1 MPSKYGRQYDAR
13 AILDPPASFCATSS
27 LRHGGSDQPN
37 VCGSVLKN
45 TLLVS
50 GEGWA
55 AKTIGRSFL
64 NKLLVT
70 IALVMLLP
78 ACEERVDGVEPAGGA
93 ESVGRAPTTE
103 AEAAFLANHWKPIA
117 PQGPP
122 PEHFSTLESSLAPE
136 SCGACH
142 PQQYQ
147 DWQTSLHA
155 KSMGPGIWGQLVE
168 MGSADAG
175 FCQRCHAPLA
185 EQMGGTVSGISDPV
199 YDPVLQQQGLVCA
212 ACHVRNHQ
220 RFGPPPRD
228 DSIAASDPEAPLPHD
243 GFSVETAFTKGDFC
257 RGCHQFEPGEYALN
271 GKLIENTFEEW
282 KASPYPA
289 QGIHCQD
296 CHMPER
302 RHLWRG
308 IHDRTMVA
316 EGVEIR
322 VEIVPGDEVVAATIT
337 VANTGVGHYFPTY
350 VTPKVF
356 VRGEL
361 LDMQARVLPATV
373 QQATIGRE
381 VTLNLSQE
389 LFDTRI
395 PPGEKRS
402 VVYEQRVPAQAGR
415 LRITVE
421 VHPDHFY
428 RQFFEAVLA
437 GGGGATGRA
446 ELQSALAAT
455 KASIYT
461 LYQKEFALR

>member
-1 MPSKYGRQYDAR
+1 MVA
-13 AILDPPASFCATSS
+13 AASRIFFIIAW
-27 LRHGGSDQPN
+27 
-37 VCGSVLKN
+37 V
-45 TLLVS
+45 TLLP
-50 GEGWA
+50 G
-55 AKTIGRSFL
+55 
-64 NKLLVT
+64 
-70 IALVMLLP
+70 
-78 ACEERVDGVEPAGGA
+78 CDERVDERNTGSAETAGSA
-93 ESVGRAPTTE
+93 ENAGRAPITE
-103 AEAAFLANHWKPIA
+103 AETAFLANHWKPIP

-142 PQQYQ
+142 LQQYQ

-168 MGSADAG
+168 MGSADAE
-175 FCQRCHAPLA
+175 FCQGCHAPLA
-185 EQMGGTVSGISDPV
+185 EQMGGTRSGVSDAL

-212 ACHVRNHQ
+212 ACHVRNHR

-228 DSIAASDPEAPLPHD
+228 DSIAASDPGAPLPHD
-243 GFSVETAFTKGDFC
+243 GFSVQTAFTKGDFC
-257 RGCHQFEPGEYALN
+257 RGCHQFEPGEFALN

-282 KASPYPA
+282 RASPYPA

-308 IHDRTMVA
+308 IHDRALVG

-322 VEIVPGDEVVAATIT
+322 VEVASGDHQEGDVVAATIT

-361 LDMQARVLPATV
+361 LDREARVLPATV

-437 GGGGATGRA
+437 GGRGGTGRA

-455 KASIYT
+455 QASIYT